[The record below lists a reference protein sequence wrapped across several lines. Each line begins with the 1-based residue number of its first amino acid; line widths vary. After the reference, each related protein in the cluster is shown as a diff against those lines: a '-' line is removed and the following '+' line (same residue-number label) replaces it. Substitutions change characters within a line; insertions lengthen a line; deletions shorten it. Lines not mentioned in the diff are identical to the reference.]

1 MIFENKT
8 QNIRTLSWFGS
19 PNSQARH
26 IYQED
31 NTKSKQAQAIDVMC
45 MRGKA
50 YLLRAKFSTP
60 KYNRHPKETCV
71 CSGQNVIKSNQEINL
86 KLRYNRN
93 YVTEK

>member
-1 MIFENKT
+1 MKFVIFENKT

-19 PNSQARH
+19 PTSQVKH

-50 YLLRAKFSTP
+50 PESKIRHSKIKRTP
-60 KYNRHPKETCV
+60 
-71 CSGQNVIKSNQEINL
+71 
-86 KLRYNRN
+86 
-93 YVTEK
+93 